1 MIVFSIRESYRIA
14 LLICTL
20 PPSILYPMT
29 STGNIRVLPD
39 NVANKI
45 AAGEVVERPAS
56 VAKELIENAIDS
68 GATQIDVDVVAGGR
82 KLVSVA
88 DNGCGMNRDNAL
100 LAVERHAT
108 SKITD
113 VDDIENIRTL
123 GFRGEALAAIASV
136 SRFRLSTSRAGDDT
150 GCELTIAGG
159 KLQDVREIGCPP
171 GTAIEVRDL
180 FFNVPARK
188 KFLRAYQTELAHIRD
203 VFMVQALASPAI
215 GMTLRVDGRDVHR
228 LAGDGSLEDRLL
240 DLFGSAYMKNLRPVD
255 HKERGVGVSGFVSV
269 PEATRSDRNE
279 LYVFVN
285 DRAATAP
292 LVNYAI
298 KEGYR
303 ALLPKG
309 RHPSV
314 FLFLSMAPGLVDVN
328 VHPTKREV
336 RFRRPSDV
344 RDTLITAIQHALG
357 TGGSAPA
364 NAPDYVPLQHE
375 ARRPEAHVQ
384 LNIANLPPTRTFRYP
399 RMATAPE
406 GPDAPGIAP
415 FGTQAR
421 PGGDTQPE
429 RDGTTAAPAI
439 DGTEASA
446 GHAPGAPWSWCR
458 VLGQIGSLYV
468 ILETEEGYVV
478 MDPRAAH
485 ERVLFERFLDA
496 VSRGEVPTQALLM
509 AETVELRPRDAALV
523 RKNLTVFKRLGFGI
537 SEFGGDT
544 FVVDALPACFNGAH
558 AGSILAEVAHDLE
571 QAGTRGAEGRWREES
586 IAEAASRSAV
596 NARDR
601 LTLEEIEQLVID
613 LARAE
618 MPYTSPKG
626 RPTLIFTSLNELNRK
641 FGRS

>member
-1 MIVFSIRESYRIA
+1 
-14 LLICTL
+14 
-20 PPSILYPMT
+20 MT
-29 STGNIRVLPD
+29 TAGDIRVLPD

-56 VAKELIENAIDS
+56 AAKECIENAIDA
-68 GATQIDVDVVAGGR
+68 GATQVDVDIVAGGR
-82 KLVSVA
+82 KLISIA

-108 SKITD
+108 SKIRD
-113 VDDIENIRTL
+113 VGDIENIATL

-136 SRFRLSTSRAGDDT
+136 SRFRLATCSAGDEA
-150 GCELTIAGG
+150 GCELLIAGG
-159 KLQDVREIGCPP
+159 KLQDVRELGCPQ
-171 GTAIEVRDL
+171 GTVIEVRDL

-203 VFMVQALASPAI
+203 VFMVQALAFPAV

-228 LAGDGSLEDRLL
+228 LAGDGTIEDRLH
-240 DLFGSAYMKNLRPVD
+240 DLFGSAYTRNLRPVE
-255 HKERGVGVSGFVSV
+255 HNERGVAVRGFVSV
-269 PEATRSDRNE
+269 PDANRADRNE

-285 DRAATAP
+285 GRAATAP

-314 FLFLSMAPGLVDVN
+314 FLFLTMAPGLVDVN

-344 RDTLITAIQHALG
+344 RDSLIAAIQGALVSGEMEPGG
-357 TGGSAPA
+357 TPA
-364 NAPDYVPLQHE
+364 YVPAQGE
-375 ARRPEAHVQ
+375 ARRPGAHVQ
-384 LNIANLPPTRTFRYP
+384 LSIDNLPPTRTFRYP
-399 RMATAPE
+399 RIAGEP
-406 GPDAPGIAP
+406 GHPDTPS
-415 FGTQAR
+415 
-421 PGGDTQPE
+421 PGGPAQPADETQPA
-429 RDGTTAAPAI
+429 RDGTAAAEAI
-439 DGTEASA
+439 DGSAAEAANGRAS
-446 GHAPGAPWSWCR
+446 APWSWCR
-458 VLGQIGSLYV
+458 VLGQVGSLYV
-468 ILETEEGYVV
+468 VLETEEGLVV

-485 ERVLFERFLDA
+485 ERVLFERFLAA
-496 VSRGEVPTQALLM
+496 VAEGSIPTQALLIP
-509 AETVELRPRDAALV
+509 ETVELRPRDASRV
-523 RKNLTVFKRLGFGI
+523 RKNLGVFKQLGFGI

-558 AGSILAEVAHDLE
+558 AESILAEVAHDLE

-601 LTLEEIEQLVID
+601 LTLEETEQLVVD
-613 LARAE
+613 LAGAE
-618 MPYTSPKG
+618 MPYTSPRG
-626 RPTLIFTSLNELNRK
+626 RPTLIFTSLNELHRK

>member
-1 MIVFSIRESYRIA
+1 
-14 LLICTL
+14 
-20 PPSILYPMT
+20 MT
-29 STGNIRVLPD
+29 STGDIRLLPD

-56 VAKELIENAIDS
+56 VAKELIENAVDS
-68 GATQIDVDVVAGGR
+68 GATQIDVDIVAGGR

-88 DNGCGMNRDNAL
+88 DNGCGMDRDNAL

-171 GTAIEVRDL
+171 GTVIEVRDL

-188 KFLRAYQTELAHIRD
+188 KFMRAHQTELAHIRD
-203 VFMVQALASPAI
+203 IFMIQALANPAM

-228 LAGDGSLEDRLL
+228 LAGNGNIEDRLQ
-240 DLFGSAYMKNLRPVD
+240 DLFGSAYVKNLRPVD
-255 HKERGVGVSGFVSV
+255 HGERGVVVNGFVSL
-269 PEATRSDRNE
+269 PDATRADRNE

-285 DRAATAP
+285 GRAATAP

-303 ALLPKG
+303 ALLPRG

-314 FLFLSMAPGLVDVN
+314 FLFLSMAPDLVDVN

-344 RDTLITAIQHALG
+344 RDTLIAAIQGALG
-357 TGGSAPA
+357 AGELAPGDAPA
-364 NAPDYVPLQHE
+364 QVTSQHE
-375 ARRPEAHVQ
+375 ARRPEAQVQ
-384 LNIANLPPTRTFRYP
+384 LNIDNLPPTRTFRYP
-399 RMATAPE
+399 RMATTPQ
-406 GPDAPGIAP
+406 GQDAGDITP
-415 FGTQAR
+415 FGTHAR
-421 PGGDTQPE
+421 PGAETPPA
-429 RDGTTAAPAI
+429 RDGTTAEPAI
-439 DGTEASA
+439 DGATPATGGTST
-446 GHAPGAPWSWCR
+446 APWSWCR

-485 ERVLFERFLDA
+485 ERVLFERFLTA
-496 VSRGEVPTQALLM
+496 VSRGDVPTQALLIP
-509 AETVELRPRDAALV
+509 ETVELRPRDAALV
-523 RKNLTVFKRLGFGI
+523 RRNLSLFKRLGFGV
-537 SEFGGDT
+537 SEFGGDA
-544 FVVDALPACFNGAH
+544 FVLDALPACFNGAH
-558 AGSILAEVAHDLE
+558 AGSILTEVAQDLE
-571 QAGTRGAEGRWREES
+571 QAGARGAAGRWREES

-596 NARDR
+596 GARER
-601 LTLEEIEQLVID
+601 LTLEETEQLVID
-613 LARAE
+613 LAKAE

-641 FGRS
+641 FGRT

>member
-1 MIVFSIRESYRIA
+1 MA
-14 LLICTL
+14 
-20 PPSILYPMT
+20 
-29 STGNIRVLPD
+29 STGDIRVLPD

-82 KLVSVA
+82 KLVAVA

-108 SKITD
+108 SKIRD
-113 VDDIENIRTL
+113 VDDIEDIRTL

-136 SRFRLSTSRAGDDT
+136 SRFRLSTCREEDET

-203 VFMVQALASPAI
+203 VFMVQALAFPAI

-228 LAGDGSLEDRLL
+228 LAGDGSIEDRLL
-240 DLFGSAYMKNLRPVD
+240 DLFGSAYMKNLRPVR
-255 HKERGVGVSGFVSV
+255 HKEHAVSVSGFVSV
-269 PEATRSDRNE
+269 PEATRADRNE
-279 LYVFVN
+279 LYIFVN
-285 DRAATAP
+285 GRAASAP

-309 RHPSV
+309 RFPSV
-314 FLFLSMAPGLVDVN
+314 FLFLSMAPELVDVN

-336 RFRRPSDV
+336 RFRRPGDV
-344 RDTLITAIQHALG
+344 RDALIAAIRQALSTGETASG
-357 TGGSAPA
+357 DGPV
-364 NAPDYVPLQHE
+364 YVPEQPE
-375 ARRPEAHVQ
+375 ARRPEAQVQ
-384 LNIANLPPTRTFRYP
+384 LSIDNLPPTRTFRYP
-399 RMATAPE
+399 RIATGPE
-406 GPDAPGIAP
+406 SADASAIVP
-415 FGTQAR
+415 FGSPAP
-421 PGGDTQPE
+421 PGDETQPD
-429 RDGTTAAPAI
+429 RDGTSAAPAVGS
-439 DGTEASA
+439 GTATPEATTTS
-446 GHAPGAPWSWCR
+446 APWSWCR
-458 VLGQIGSLYV
+458 VLGQIASLYV

-485 ERVLFERFLDA
+485 ERVLFERFLA
-496 VSRGEVPTQALLM
+496 AMARGNIPTQPMLIP
-509 AETVELRPRDAALV
+509 ETVELRPRDASLV
-523 RKNLTVFKRLGFGI
+523 RKNLAVFKQLGFGV

-544 FVVDALPACFNGAH
+544 FVVDALPACFIGAR
-558 AGSILAEVAHDLE
+558 AENILTEVAHDLE
-571 QAGTRGAEGRWREES
+571 QAGSRGAEGRWREES

-613 LARAE
+613 LAGAE
-618 MPYTSPKG
+618 MPYTSPRG